1 MNEASKKPSPKD
13 FLKSLAANN
22 LDAHQSAEPRFS
34 LFNSEGEN
42 QQIVMDM
49 IDPNPWQPRK
59 DFDHEKIVKLAE
71 SISDNGLIEPIIV
84 RKHENRFQ
92 IIAGERRWRA
102 HQFLNKTHINAIIK
116 CVDNVEMA
124 LLAVAENLDREDLY
138 DYEVAIAIYN
148 VKESFASKSELARY
162 LNKTRAELYRYL
174 AFMEL
179 PDWLREILNQKPWL
193 INRTSAEGLKKLFE
207 KESQEKY
214 HEATLHALE
223 RIESG
228 ELPQIHLIE
237 AIEQYGVGSKP
248 KQSSS
253 GTERPEPKLFLN
265 QNGNAVGKLKNN
277 GKNITLTLACSA
289 ISDDQMKALDE
300 FVSKLLITN
309 ATRGSG

>member
-1 MNEASKKPSPKD
+1 MNEAIKKPSPKD
-13 FLKSLAANN
+13 LLKSLAANN

-34 LFNSEGEN
+34 MFNSEGEL
-42 QQIVMDM
+42 QQIAIDM

-59 DFDHEKIVKLAE
+59 DFDQEKIVKLAE

-102 HQFLNKTHINAIIK
+102 HQYLNKTHINAIIK

-207 KESQEKY
+207 KESAEKY
-214 HEATLHALE
+214 QEATLHALE

-228 ELPQIHLIE
+228 QLPQIHLIKG
-237 AIEQYGVGSKP
+237 IEQYGVVNKP
-248 KQSSS
+248 KQSSI
-253 GTERPEPKLFLN
+253 ERPEPKLFLN

-277 GKNITLTLACSA
+277 GKKITLTLACSA
-289 ISDDQMKALDE
+289 ISDDQMIALNE

-309 ATRGSG
+309 GAHASE

>member
-22 LDAHQSAEPRFS
+22 LDAHQSTEPRFS

-42 QQIVMDM
+42 QQIAMDI

-59 DFDHEKIVKLAE
+59 VFDHEKIVKLAE

-102 HQFLNKTHINAIIK
+102 HQYLNKTHINAIIK
-116 CVDNVEMA
+116 CVDNIQMA

-193 INRTSAEGLKKLFE
+193 INRTSADGLKKLFE
-207 KESQEKY
+207 NESPEKY

-228 ELPQIHLIE
+228 QLPQIHLIKG
-237 AIEQYGVGSKP
+237 IEQYGVVNKP
-248 KQSSS
+248 KQSSI
-253 GTERPEPKLFLN
+253 ERPEPKLFLN
-265 QNGNAVGKLKNN
+265 QNGNAVGKMKNN

-289 ISDDQMKALDE
+289 ISDDQMIALNE

-309 ATRGSG
+309 GAHASE

>member
-1 MNEASKKPSPKD
+1 MNEVSKKPSPKD
-13 FLKSLAANN
+13 LLKSLAANN

-34 LFNSEGEN
+34 LFNNEGEN
-42 QQIVMDM
+42 QQIAMDM

-59 DFDHEKIVKLAE
+59 DFDQEKIVKLAE

-124 LLAVAENLDREDLY
+124 LLAVAENLDRDDLY

-179 PDWLREILNQKPWL
+179 PDWLREILNQKPGL
-193 INRTSAEGLKKLFE
+193 INRTSAEGIKKLFD
-207 KESQEKY
+207 KESPEKY
-214 HEATLHALE
+214 QEATLHVLD

-228 ELPQIHLIE
+228 ELAQIHFIKE
-237 AIEQYGVGSKP
+237 IEQYGMDSKP
-248 KQSSS
+248 KQFSK
-253 GTERPEPKLFLN
+253 EQPESKLFLN
-265 QNGNAVGKLKNN
+265 QKGNAVGKLKNN
-277 GKNITLTLACSA
+277 GKKITLTLACSA
-289 ISDDQMKALDE
+289 ISDDQMIALDE
-300 FVSKLLITN
+300 FVSKLLISQGDS
-309 ATRGSG
+309 ASG